1 MNQLGQSIS
10 KYFRGGNNLLNESPV
25 IRVDDNWDIA
35 NQELITGT
43 IYLQYGNNVFPYFDW
58 NDYPLNILEGWI
70 DITVSNFMKRV
81 TYYLFFLDGPYCIRV
96 NRITKNH
103 KWYYQLNMI
112 TNIRTYDERIL
123 WSCDVR
129 TILWL
134 NELLSAANN
143 CLKTAEVKGIDCS
156 KLKKQSKR
164 IMKYVRYLRT
174 FGV

>member
-1 MNQLGQSIS
+1 MSNED
-10 KYFRGGNNLLNESPV
+10 LN
-25 IRVDDNWDIA
+25 IRINDNWDIA
-35 NQELITGT
+35 NPEQITGI
-43 IYLQYGNNVFPYFDW
+43 IYLQYGNNAFPYSDW
-58 NDYPLNILEGWI
+58 NDYPLNMLEGWI
-70 DITVSNFMKRV
+70 DITVSNLIKRAS
-81 TYYLFFLDGPYCIRV
+81 YYLFFLDGPYCIKV
-96 NRITKNH
+96 SRIIKNH

-164 IMKYVRYLRT
+164 IMKYARCLRILH
-174 FGV
+174 V